1 MEQFAGFRLFV
12 IDHIFDQLFKFIHE
26 SLQSNGSVE
35 YLHHQEKTACFTV
48 DFLEY
53 YGFFTDLGGSCITA
67 QAEPVEHTA
76 VELV

>member
-1 MEQFAGFRLFV
+1 
-12 IDHIFDQLFKFIHE
+12 
-26 SLQSNGSVE
+26 
-35 YLHHQEKTACFTV
+35 V

-67 QAEPVEHTA
+67 RAVPEEHTA